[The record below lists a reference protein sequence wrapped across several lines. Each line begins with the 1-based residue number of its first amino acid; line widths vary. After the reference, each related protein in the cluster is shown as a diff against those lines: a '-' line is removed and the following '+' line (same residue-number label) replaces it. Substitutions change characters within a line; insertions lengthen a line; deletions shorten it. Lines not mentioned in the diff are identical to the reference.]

1 MVLLAG
7 EEPYIEP
14 YGWYRLP
21 TGAMYNV
28 QYVLATVPLTS
39 LINIYK
45 LYTVRLNKKVTS
57 ELRGI
62 HIYLCKLC
70 GSFY

>member
-45 LYTVRLNKKVTS
+45 LL
-57 ELRGI
+57 L
-62 HIYLCKLC
+62 L
-70 GSFY
+70 

>member
-45 LYTVRLNKKVTS
+45 LQQDLKKSYIRASWHTYIS
-57 ELRGI
+57 
-62 HIYLCKLC
+62 
-70 GSFY
+70 